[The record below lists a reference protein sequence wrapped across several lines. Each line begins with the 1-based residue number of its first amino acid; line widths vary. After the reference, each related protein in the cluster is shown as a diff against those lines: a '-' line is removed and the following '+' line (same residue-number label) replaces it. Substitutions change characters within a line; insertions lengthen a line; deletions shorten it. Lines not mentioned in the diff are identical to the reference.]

1 MYTLLQWYLVRTIAI
16 FKEKKK
22 GEKKM
27 KRILAVMLT
36 SVLFVSSLTS
46 CQSKTPKPENIAGYD
61 EGEQYLSIWV
71 HSIEDT
77 DEGRCYRESV
87 EAFNEKYDGRY
98 FAEIEFIPRNDSG
111 GGYSDKINA
120 SVMSGDLPDVLTVDG
135 PNIAAYA
142 SNGIIQPL
150 AELTEEEKE
159 EYLESIIDQ
168 GTYNGKLYALGAM
181 ESSVG
186 LYYNKDILKE
196 AGIEVPD
203 AEHPWTRSEFLEI
216 SEKLKPIMEQ
226 KNGYVLDMTFP
237 VGEAT
242 IYYYAPFFWSNGG
255 DMVDDTGLKA
265 DSVFNSSENVET
277 IDYFKTILGNGYMSK
292 VPIDNLFESGRAA
305 FKFDGAWE
313 VNTIY
318 TSYPDINLGVA
329 PYIVGDE
336 WNGERYTPTG
346 SWAYAAS
353 TKTSD
358 IEGATE
364 LVKWMSGVESGTLLW
379 EKAKNFPST
388 YKAFEAIDTFQSD
401 ENYHALYNQLSNYGH
416 PRPKTPVYP
425 QVSTSFQ
432 QVLENCVLSGA
443 EAQTELDK
451 SIERIN
457 AKLKRYTV
465 K

>member
-1 MYTLLQWYLVRTIAI
+1 MKKRTMAFLTAILTLAC
-16 FKEKKK
+16 
-22 GEKKM
+22 
-27 KRILAVMLT
+27 LT
-36 SVLFVSSLTS
+36 G
-46 CQSKTPKPENIAGYD
+46 CQKSTPKPRSISGYD

-77 DEGRCYRESV
+77 EEGQCYREAVDS
-87 EAFNEKYDGRY
+87 FNEAYDGQY
-98 FAEIEFIPRNDSG
+98 FADIEFIPRNDSG

-142 SNGIIQPL
+142 GNGIIQPL
-150 AELTEEEKE
+150 AELSEEEKGI
-159 EYLESIIDQ
+159 YLESIIDQ
-168 GTYNGKLYALGAM
+168 GTYDNQLYALGAM

-186 LYYNKDILKE
+186 LYYNKDILEE
-196 AGIEVPD
+196 AEIQVPD
-203 AEHPWTRSEFLEI
+203 ADCPWTYTDFLEVL
-216 SEKLKPIMEQ
+216 EKLKPVMDE

-255 DMVDDTGLKA
+255 ELVDEAGL
-265 DSVFNSSENVET
+265 SVNGIFNSEQNVAT
-277 IDYFKTILGNGYMSK
+277 IEYFNTLLDNGYMSK
-292 VPIDNLFESGRAA
+292 VPIDHLFESGRAA

-318 TSYPDINLGVA
+318 TSYTEINLGVA
-329 PYIVGDE
+329 PYVVGDN

-346 SWAYAAS
+346 SWAFAAS
-353 TKTSD
+353 SKTD
-358 IEGATE
+358 NIDGATE
-364 LVKWMSGVESGTLLW
+364 LVKWMSGVESGKRLW
-379 EKAKNFPST
+379 EQAKSFPST
-388 YKAFEAIDTFQSD
+388 YEAYESIDVFTTD
-401 ENYHALYNQLSNYGH
+401 ENYKALYYQLSTYGH

-443 EAQTELDK
+443 DPQTQLDK
-451 SIERIN
+451 SVERIN
-457 AKLKRYTV
+457 AKLKRYTL